1 MIDYDLAAKRSIV
14 IYDNIELF
22 PFMNGMSLEDIY
34 NLIIEIE
41 KDKTKR
47 DEMTDSL
54 LSYDDEI
61 MEIIPLDEQELM
73 DISVSGD
80 NLFYANGILTKNSF
94 GLPATADV
102 MLALIATDD
111 LKNLNQMMIKQL
123 KNRYSDPEIYKKFI
137 IGVDKSRM
145 RLYNLENSAQESIQ
159 DSGAVFDNTPSARD
173 DGPRYNTNY
182 KFNKGS
188 FEDFK

>member
-1 MIDYDLAAKRSIV
+1 MEESKIISIEE
-14 IYDNIELF
+14 I
-22 PFMNGMSLEDIY
+22 NG
-34 NLIIEIE
+34 EIE
-41 KDKTKR
+41 VV
-47 DEMTDSL
+47 
-54 LSYDDEI
+54 
-61 MEIIPLDEQELM
+61 
-73 DISVSGD
+73 DIEVDG
-80 NLFYANGILTKNSF
+80 NRLFYANDILIHNSGYDNSDVSLTDTSESF

-173 DGPRYNTNY
+173 DGPRYKTNY